1 MADDTAIINGSID
14 GYPISITGGS
24 VDGGPKLSIKQFPNK
39 DTQSIENLGLK
50 PRSYSIDINVSEK
63 PGQTYFEYRD
73 GLLAVLESKREVVLI
88 HPLYG
93 RLENM
98 VSGPFSLSEN
108 LGSFGDTTLTVTFDP
123 SKNTGIPQSSGN
135 AVTNVQSLNKAV
147 TATVRADIEDN
158 FSVDVQNTGN
168 FQAAV
173 DSVNDLIDQ
182 AKKSTE
188 FIGEAAATLNEY
200 AAEIGKLS
208 ADVNSLVSDP
218 LKLSSA
224 LVSLFESTNGLYA
237 SADATFITFTGF
249 FGFGSGALLGAD
261 TAALIERLK
270 NNEVVNGS
278 VAASSLGYA
287 YLAAVQLDFQT
298 TRDIDETAAQL
309 DDQYNAVQSGG
320 AAQSVKDAVTE
331 MRITVLDV
339 FDQARVDASQIITIE
354 TLPTSVR
361 LLAFDYYGS
370 DELGQT
376 IADLNN
382 ISDVS
387 FVEGSVEILTS

>member
-1 MADDTAIINGSID
+1 MADETAIINGSID
-14 GYPISITGGS
+14 GYPISITRGS
-24 VDGGPKLSIKQFPNK
+24 VDGGPKLSIKQFPNT

-50 PRSYSIDINVSEK
+50 PRSYSLDINVSSK
-63 PGQTYFEYRD
+63 PGHSYFEYRD
-73 GLLAVLESKREVVLI
+73 GLLAVLESQREVVLI

-108 LGSFGDTTLTVTFDP
+108 LGSFGDTTLSVTFDP

-135 AVTNVQSLNKAV
+135 AVTNVQSLNKVV
-147 TATVRADIEDN
+147 TATVKNDIAEN

-173 DSVNDLIDQ
+173 DSINDVIDQ
-182 AKKSTE
+182 AKQATA
-188 FIGEAAATLNEY
+188 FIGEAADTLNEY
-200 AAEIGKLS
+200 AAELGKLS
-208 ADVNSLVSDP
+208 AEVNSLVSDP

-224 LVSLFESTNGLYA
+224 IVNLFESTSGLYA
-237 SADATFITFTGF
+237 SANATFDTLTGF
-249 FGFGSGALLGAD
+249 FGFGSGPLFGAD

-270 NNEVVNGS
+270 NDEVVNGS
-278 VAASSLGYA
+278 VAASSIGYA

-309 DDQYNAVQSGG
+309 DDQYAAVQSGG
-320 AAQSVKDAVTE
+320 ADQAVKDAVTD

-339 FDQARVDASQIITIE
+339 FDQARVDASQIITIN
-354 TLPTSVR
+354 TKPTTAR
-361 LLAFDYYGS
+361 LLAFNYYGS

-376 IADLNN
+376 IAELNN

-387 FVEGSVEILTS
+387 FVEGDVEILTS